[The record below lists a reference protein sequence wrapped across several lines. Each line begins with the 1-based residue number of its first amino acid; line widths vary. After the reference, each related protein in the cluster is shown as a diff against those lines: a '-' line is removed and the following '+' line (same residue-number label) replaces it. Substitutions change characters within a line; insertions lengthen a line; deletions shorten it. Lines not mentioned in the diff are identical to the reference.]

1 MCTKFDNVASQT
13 SQLSCYPCGC
23 EERILLFD
31 VGIIHYFELCY

>member
-1 MCTKFDNVASQT
+1 MCKKFDNVASQN

-31 VGIIHYFELCY
+31 VGINSLF